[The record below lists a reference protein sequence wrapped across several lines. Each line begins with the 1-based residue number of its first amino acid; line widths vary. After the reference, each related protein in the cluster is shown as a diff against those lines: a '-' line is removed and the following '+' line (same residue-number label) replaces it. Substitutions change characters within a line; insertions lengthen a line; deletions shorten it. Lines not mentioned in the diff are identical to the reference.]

1 MRFLFFVSFVCVLAL
16 PCLANPA
23 LKLQSFLNSARS
35 GDLRLLAGSLQS
47 YIDYNRDN
55 SAMLSNATAL
65 TVRRIRGIYPAVD
78 YAKIIGVSPEVLQ
91 NIESGNSTLDS
102 GLLKRIVSSLRN
114 ERILNYYKERDAALH
129 SPLAVL
135 TRSLGGNVDVQSFF
149 TTAASVAVSET
160 FLAMFADTYILAIDD
175 NDDSA
180 QAKEVIAAAEA
191 SLKREYP
198 SAPHTF
204 TELVIDAAPVMLK
217 LLADSKEVAA
227 YYDRLADE
235 LTSSSN

>member
-149 TTAASVAVSET
+149 TTMANVAAAET
-160 FLAMFADTYILAIDD
+160 FLALFANTMIAIDD

-204 TELVIDAAPVMLK
+204 TELVIETAPVMLK
-217 LLADSKEVAA
+217 LLANSKEVAA

>member
-1 MRFLFFVSFVCVLAL
+1 
-16 PCLANPA
+16 
-23 LKLQSFLNSARS
+23 
-35 GDLRLLAGSLQS
+35 
-47 YIDYNRDN
+47 
-55 SAMLSNATAL
+55 MLSNATAL

-91 NIESGNSTLDS
+91 NIESGNSIPGS

-135 TRSLGGNVDVQSFF
+135 TRSLGGDVDAQSLLTTVTNV
-149 TTAASVAVSET
+149 AAAET
-160 FLAMFADTYILAIDD
+160 FLALFANTMIA
-175 NDDSA
+175 DSA

-198 SAPHTF
+198 NAPHTF
-204 TELVIDAAPVMLK
+204 TELVIEAAPVMQK
-217 LLADSKEVAA
+217 LLEGSKEVAA

-235 LTSSSN
+235 LTGSSN